1 MTMVDILEHLFGSR
15 SRARMLRYFVLNP
28 GKEIS
33 LAQLRAKLNVDG
45 RRVRAD
51 INMLRKIGFV
61 TESTQKKEKIYVLNE
76 AFPYYIEM
84 RNLFIKAN
92 TSPQCKEL
100 SKLEDV
106 GRIKLILTSGIF
118 LNYDKARVDILIVSD
133 DINRQKLLKAIELI
147 EAEVWREV
155 RYMAMTSEEL
165 QYRMNMMDRF
175 LIDVMEAPHNFVV
188 NRIPKLQKF
197 VIGLRA

>member
-1 MTMVDILEHLFGSR
+1 MVDILEHLFGSR
-15 SRARMLRYFVLNP
+15 SRARMLRFFVLNP

-33 LAQLRAKLNVDG
+33 LAQLRTRLNIDG

-51 INMLRKIGFV
+51 VHMLRKIGFV
-61 TESTQKKEKIYVLNE
+61 TESTLKKEKIYVLDE
-76 AFPYYIEM
+76 TFPYYVEM

-100 SKLEDV
+100 RKLEDV

-133 DINRQKLLKAIELI
+133 DINRQKLLKAIHAI
-147 EAEVWREV
+147 EAEVGREV

-165 QYRMNMMDRF
+165 NYRLNMMDRF
-175 LIDVMEAPHNFVV
+175 LIDVLESPHNLVV

-197 VIGLRA
+197 IVGLRT

>member
-1 MTMVDILEHLFGSR
+1 MADILEHLFGSR
-15 SRARMLRYFVLNP
+15 SRARMLRFFVLNP
-28 GKEIS
+28 ETAIS
-33 LAQLRAKLNVDG
+33 LAQLRSKLNVDG

-61 TESTQKKEKIYVLNE
+61 TESVQKKEKIYVLNE
-76 AFPYYIEM
+76 AFPYYVEM

-100 SKLEDV
+100 QKLEDV

-133 DINRQKLLKAIELI
+133 DINRQKLLKAIEAI
-147 EAEVWREV
+147 EAEVGREV

-165 QYRMNMMDRF
+165 QYRMNMLDRF
-175 LIDVMEAPHNFVV
+175 LIDVLEAPHHFIV
-188 NRIPKLQKF
+188 NRIPKLRKF
-197 VIGLRA
+197 VIGLGA